1 MAEPRYRYGGD
12 SAIGAL
18 LLPERREILQ
28 EEQNQFIG
36 YDDRGQAIV
45 QTLPAQYGES
55 EVDFSYSPIVRGA
68 RATGS
73 FLNDIFFGD
82 ANEQSEAAGR
92 AVSAVRGVAGGLGD
106 YASSQYEAGMA
117 GGTTYDPETRQIT
130 EFDPTAVM
138 VSGAPAGIQAAR
150 NTPSNQ
156 VIFGTMGSKT
166 ANYTPDQRRVMDEL
180 ERQGMDTE
188 NLFLH
193 GTSDDIR
200 QPTSSRTGSRDSGF
214 IGKGFYGATPE
225 GSRISDSYANT
236 AAPRFRNEAG
246 DYSEP
251 NVFPYITR
259 RGNYRQYSLADKQ
272 ALSKQARQDEFFG
285 QDLAQKNIDE
295 GFIGA
300 EVVDADGNI
309 IERVNY
315 FPDTD
320 TRSALNYDPTD
331 LYSGGG
337 RKISNQPE
345 FIKSPET
352 NASKSRETEIVMSP
366 TEFLDLSDDLFERNV
381 SLDSERF
388 IKNQIEKGE
397 PLETPFLNFD
407 LDDKGV
413 ATVIGHEGRHRARV
427 LEEMGIDE
435 MPVRLRS
442 QGRNEIR
449 WSEQSDPNNYDRLDV
464 PWPKLLLPQN
474 KSSGS
479 MVRFPVSDP
488 LSKPSPDLE
497 YEPVMLG
504 DTLLYSGGG
513 RQGSAIAGGSALR
526 ESFRI
531 GDEGFDPRFDNRAKE
546 QQRIADTELT
556 YEGSPIV
563 RPEVSI
569 FDYEGKPFRIT
580 MADRTK
586 AGSRITG
593 VEGVDYDLPVELQGG
608 QDFMFANPAGR
619 EGQVWAQDRGAT
631 SAFLNSFM
639 GLDGKPIA
647 DEVLMLPYRMAPSGG
662 DFSTMTGEVMVTHAR
677 NAVSKRAKQQADK
690 TIKEFYPAWKG
701 IDNPESIDQ
710 IREMTG
716 DPRKSLLQVMDRDLR
731 NEGGLGIG
739 QARLAVSDRA
749 QYNAPDFNL
758 QNVGVANPYGDTRFE
773 VSGHRTYGQG
783 LAGRPEG
790 ILREQDINVFELMP
804 DLVSARGFD
813 SVDSLLR
820 ADPATLAKEQYTLRR
835 GTRGGVITEDMLRD
849 IESRRAQ

>member
-18 LLPERREILQ
+18 LLPERREILRD
-28 EEQNQFIG
+28 EQNQFIG
-36 YDDRGQAIV
+36 YDDQGNAIV
-45 QTLPAQYGES
+45 QTIPAEYGES
-55 EVDFSYSPIVRGA
+55 EVDISYSPIVRGA
-68 RATGS
+68 KAAGS

-82 ANEQSEAAGR
+82 ANEQSQAAGR
-92 AVSAVRGVAGGLGD
+92 AVSAIRGAVEGLGD
-106 YASSQYEAGMA
+106 YASGQYEAGMA
-117 GGTTYDPETRQIT
+117 GGTTYDPATNQIT

-225 GSRISDSYANT
+225 GSRIADSYAYT

-259 RGNYRQYSLADKQ
+259 RGNYKQYSLADKQ

-320 TRSALNYDPTD
+320 TRSALNYDTTD
-331 LYSGGG
+331 
-337 RKISNQPE
+337 
-345 FIKSPET
+345 
-352 NASKSRETEIVMSP
+352 
-366 TEFLDLSDDLFERNV
+366 
-381 SLDSERF
+381 
-388 IKNQIEKGE
+388 
-397 PLETPFLNFD
+397 
-407 LDDKGV
+407 
-413 ATVIGHEGRHRARV
+413 
-427 LEEMGIDE
+427 
-435 MPVRLRS
+435 
-442 QGRNEIR
+442 
-449 WSEQSDPNNYDRLDV
+449 
-464 PWPKLLLPQN
+464 
-474 KSSGS
+474 
-479 MVRFPVSDP
+479 
-488 LSKPSPDLE
+488 
-497 YEPVMLG
+497 
-504 DTLLYSGGG
+504 LYSGGG
-513 RQGSAIAGGSALR
+513 RQGSVIAGGSALR

-531 GDEGFDPRFDNRAKE
+531 GDEGFDPRFDNRSRE
-546 QQRIADTELT
+546 QQRILDTELV

-586 AGSRITG
+586 AGSRLTG

-631 SAFLNSFM
+631 SAFLNSFL

-647 DEVLMLPYRMAPSGG
+647 DEILMLPYRMAPSGG

-677 NAVSKRAKQQADK
+677 NAVSKKAKRKADK

-731 NEGGLGIG
+731 DEGGLGIG
-739 QARLAVSDRA
+739 QARLAVTDRA

-758 QNVGVANPYGDTRFE
+758 QNVGIANPYGNSRFE

-835 GTRGGVITEDMLRD
+835 GTRGGVITEEMLRD
-849 IESRRAQ
+849 IEARRAN

>member
-18 LLPERREILQ
+18 LLPERREILRD
-28 EEQNQFIG
+28 EQNQFIG
-36 YDDRGQAIV
+36 YDDQGNAIV
-45 QTLPAQYGES
+45 QTIPAEYGES
-55 EVDFSYSPIVRGA
+55 EVDLSYSPIARGA
-68 RATGS
+68 DKTLS
-73 FLNDIFFGD
+73 FLRDVFSGD
-82 ANEQSEAAGR
+82 PERVGSAADR
-92 AVSAVRGVAGGLGD
+92 AETAIRGVMGGLKD

-117 GGTTYDPETRQIT
+117 GGTIYDPETRQIT

-225 GSRISDSYANT
+225 GSRISDFYANT

-259 RGNYRQYSLADKQ
+259 RGNYKQYSLADKQ

-285 QDLAQKNIDE
+285 QDLAKKNIDE

-320 TRSALNYDPTD
+320 TRSALNYDT
-331 LYSGGG
+331 
-337 RKISNQPE
+337 
-345 FIKSPET
+345 T
-352 NASKSRETEIVMSP
+352 T
-366 TEFLDLSDDLFERNV
+366 
-381 SLDSERF
+381 
-388 IKNQIEKGE
+388 
-397 PLETPFLNFD
+397 
-407 LDDKGV
+407 
-413 ATVIGHEGRHRARV
+413 
-427 LEEMGIDE
+427 
-435 MPVRLRS
+435 
-442 QGRNEIR
+442 
-449 WSEQSDPNNYDRLDV
+449 
-464 PWPKLLLPQN
+464 
-474 KSSGS
+474 
-479 MVRFPVSDP
+479 
-488 LSKPSPDLE
+488 
-497 YEPVMLG
+497 
-504 DTLLYSGGG
+504 LYSGGG
-513 RQGSAIAGGSALR
+513 RQGTAIAGGSALR

-531 GDEGFDPRFDNRAKE
+531 GDEGFDSRFDSRAKE
-546 QQRIADTELT
+546 QQRILDTELT

-586 AGSRITG
+586 AGSRLTG

-677 NAVSKRAKQQADK
+677 NAVSKKAKRQADK
-690 TIKEFYPAWKG
+690 TIREFYPAWKG

-731 NEGGLGIG
+731 DEGGLGIG
-739 QARLAVSDRA
+739 QARLAVTDRA

-758 QNVGVANPYGDTRFE
+758 QNVGVANPYGDSRFE

-835 GTRGGVITEDMLRD
+835 GTRGGVITEEMLRD
-849 IESRRAQ
+849 IEARRAN

>member
-18 LLPERREILQ
+18 LLPERREILRD
-28 EEQNQFIG
+28 EQNQFIG
-36 YDDRGQAIV
+36 YDDQGNAIV
-45 QTLPAQYGES
+45 QTIPAEYGES
-55 EVDFSYSPIVRGA
+55 EVDISYSPIVRGA
-68 RATGS
+68 KAAGL

-82 ANEQSEAAGR
+82 ANEQSQAAGR
-92 AVSAVRGVAGGLGD
+92 AVSAIRGAVEGLGD
-106 YASSQYEAGMA
+106 YASGQYEAGMA
-117 GGTTYDPETRQIT
+117 GGTTYDPATNQIT

-225 GSRISDSYANT
+225 GSRISDSYAYT

-259 RGNYRQYSLADKQ
+259 RGNYKQYSLADKQ

-320 TRSALNYDPTD
+320 TRSALNYDTTD
-331 LYSGGG
+331 
-337 RKISNQPE
+337 
-345 FIKSPET
+345 
-352 NASKSRETEIVMSP
+352 
-366 TEFLDLSDDLFERNV
+366 
-381 SLDSERF
+381 
-388 IKNQIEKGE
+388 
-397 PLETPFLNFD
+397 
-407 LDDKGV
+407 
-413 ATVIGHEGRHRARV
+413 
-427 LEEMGIDE
+427 
-435 MPVRLRS
+435 
-442 QGRNEIR
+442 
-449 WSEQSDPNNYDRLDV
+449 
-464 PWPKLLLPQN
+464 
-474 KSSGS
+474 
-479 MVRFPVSDP
+479 
-488 LSKPSPDLE
+488 
-497 YEPVMLG
+497 
-504 DTLLYSGGG
+504 LYSGGG
-513 RQGSAIAGGSALR
+513 RQGSVIAGGSALR

-531 GDEGFDPRFDNRAKE
+531 GDEGFDPRFDNRSRE
-546 QQRIADTELT
+546 QQRILDTELV

-586 AGSRITG
+586 AGSRLTG

-631 SAFLNSFM
+631 SAFLNSFL

-647 DEVLMLPYRMAPSGG
+647 DEILMLPYRMAPSGG

-677 NAVSKRAKQQADK
+677 NAVSKKAKRKADK

-731 NEGGLGIG
+731 DEGGLGIG
-739 QARLAVSDRA
+739 QARLAVTDRA

-758 QNVGVANPYGDTRFE
+758 QNVGIANPYGNSRFE

-835 GTRGGVITEDMLRD
+835 GTRGGVITEEMLRD
-849 IESRRAQ
+849 IEARRAN

>member
-1 MAEPRYRYGGD
+1 MAERRPSAGSSALNQVDKNYKYGGD
-12 SAIGAL
+12 TAL
-18 LLPERREILQ
+18 GVLIPERREILR
-28 EEQNQFIG
+28 EEIQNQLIG
-36 YDDRGQAIV
+36 YDDRGREIR
-45 QTLPAQYGES
+45 QTIPAQYGES

-68 RATGS
+68 KATGS

-82 ANEQSEAAGR
+82 ANEQSEAAGK
-92 AVSAVRGVAGGLGD
+92 AVSAIRGVVKAVPQMIDEQMRAAG
-106 YASSQYEAGMA
+106 S
-117 GGTTYDPETRQIT
+117 GGRYYDPETRRIV
-130 EFDPTAVM
+130 EFDPTIVM
-138 VSGAPAGIQAAR
+138 GG
-150 NTPSNQ
+150 
-156 VIFGTMGSKT
+156 GS
-166 ANYTPDQRRVMDEL
+166 
-180 ERQGMDTE
+180 
-188 NLFLH
+188 
-193 GTSDDIR
+193 
-200 QPTSSRTGSRDSGF
+200 
-214 IGKGFYGATPE
+214 
-225 GSRISDSYANT
+225 
-236 AAPRFRNEAG
+236 
-246 DYSEP
+246 
-251 NVFPYITR
+251 
-259 RGNYRQYSLADKQ
+259 
-272 ALSKQARQDEFFG
+272 
-285 QDLAQKNIDE
+285 
-295 GFIGA
+295 
-300 EVVDADGNI
+300 
-309 IERVNY
+309 
-315 FPDTD
+315 
-320 TRSALNYDPTD
+320 
-331 LYSGGG
+331 SGGG
-337 RKISNQPE
+337 PAL
-345 FIKSPET
+345 
-352 NASKSRETEIVMSP
+352 ASGFR
-366 TEFLDLSDDLFERNV
+366 
-381 SLDSERF
+381 
-388 IKNQIEKGE
+388 
-397 PLETPFLNFD
+397 
-407 LDDKGV
+407 
-413 ATVIGHEGRHRARV
+413 
-427 LEEMGIDE
+427 
-435 MPVRLRS
+435 RS
-442 QGRNEIR
+442 GNEI
-449 WSEQSDPNNYDRLDV
+449 
-464 PWPKLLLPQN
+464 
-474 KSSGS
+474 
-479 MVRFPVSDP
+479 
-488 LSKPSPDLE
+488 
-497 YEPVMLG
+497 G

-526 ESFRI
+526 ETFRI
-531 GDEGFDPRFDNRAKE
+531 GDEGFDPRFDSRAKE
-546 QQRIADTELT
+546 QQRILDTELT

-608 QDFMFANPAGR
+608 QDFMFANPVGR

-677 NAVSKRAKQQADK
+677 NAVSKKAKQQADK

-758 QNVGVANPYGDTRFE
+758 QNVGVANPYGDSRFE

-835 GTRGGVITEDMLRD
+835 GTRGGVITEEMLRD
-849 IESRRAQ
+849 IEARRAN

>member
-68 RATGS
+68 KATGS

-82 ANEQSEAAGR
+82 ANEQAEAAGR
-92 AVSAVRGVAGGLGD
+92 AVSAVRGVVGGLGD
-106 YASSQYEAGMA
+106 YASDQYQAGMA
-117 GGTTYDPETRQIT
+117 GGTTYDPETGQIT
-130 EFDPTAVM
+130 EFDPALVM
-138 VSGAPAGIQAAR
+138 GGGSSGGGSALASGFRRSGAA
-150 NTPSNQ
+150 
-156 VIFGTMGSKT
+156 
-166 ANYTPDQRRVMDEL
+166 
-180 ERQGMDTE
+180 QG
-188 NLFLH
+188 
-193 GTSDDIR
+193 
-200 QPTSSRTGSRDSGF
+200 Q
-214 IGKGFYGATPE
+214 IGK
-225 GSRISDSYANT
+225 RIESVQ
-236 AAPRFRNEAG
+236 NERARL
-246 DYSEP
+246 
-251 NVFPYITR
+251 R
-259 RGNYRQYSLADKQ
+259 R
-272 ALSKQARQDEFFG
+272 G
-285 QDLAQKNIDE
+285 QDL
-295 GFIGA
+295 GFDTSRPLYHATNSSFDSFEAPEDNFLKYGQG
-300 EVVDADGNI
+300 VYTTPDPQYADRYI
-309 IERVNY
+309 
-315 FPDTD
+315 
-320 TRSALNYDPTD
+320 
-331 LYSGGG
+331 
-337 RKISNQPE
+337 
-345 FIKSPET
+345 
-352 NASKSRETEIVMSP
+352 REN
-366 TEFLDLSDDLFERNV
+366 R
-381 SLDSERF
+381 SLDSAYKEGANVMPLYARGNIGTERDWEAARQEMMSEGVSPSGYNAQQAE
-388 IKNQIEKGE
+388 IQRRLK
-397 PLETPFLNFD
+397 
-407 LDDKGV
+407 DKGFDGLNMFGREI
-413 ATVIGHEGRHRARV
+413 VIF
-427 LEEMGIDE
+427 D
-435 MPVRLRS
+435 PKNLRS
-442 QGRNEIR
+442 INAEFDPAM
-449 WSEQSDPNNYDRLDV
+449 SNSD
-464 PWPKLLLPQN
+464 
-474 KSSGS
+474 
-479 MVRFPVSDP
+479 MI
-488 LSKPSPDLE
+488 
-497 YEPVMLG
+497 M
-504 DTLLYSGGG
+504 YSGGG
-513 RQGSAIAGGSALR
+513 RQGAAVAGGSALR

-531 GDEGFDPRFDNRAKE
+531 GDEGFDPRFDNRSRE
-546 QQRIADTELT
+546 QQRISDTELV
-556 YEGSPIV
+556 YEGSPIL

-586 AGSRITG
+586 AGSRLTG

-677 NAVSKRAKQQADK
+677 NAVSKKAKQKADK

-731 NEGGLGIG
+731 DEGGLGIG
-739 QARLAVSDRA
+739 QARLAVTDRA

-758 QNVGVANPYGDTRFE
+758 QNVGVANPYGDSRFE

-835 GTRGGVITEDMLRD
+835 GTRGGVITEEMLRD
-849 IESRRAQ
+849 IEARRAN

>member
-18 LLPERREILQ
+18 LLPARREILRD
-28 EEQNQFIG
+28 EQNQFIG
-36 YDDRGQAIV
+36 YDDQGNAIV
-45 QTLPAQYGES
+45 QTIPAEYGES
-55 EVDFSYSPIVRGA
+55 EVDISYSPIVRGA
-68 RATGS
+68 KATGS

-82 ANEQSEAAGR
+82 ANEQSQAAGR
-92 AVSAVRGVAGGLGD
+92 AVSAIRGAVEGLGD
-106 YASSQYEAGMA
+106 YASGQYEAGMA
-117 GGTTYDPETRQIT
+117 GGTTYDPATNQIT

-225 GSRISDSYANT
+225 GSRIADSYAYT

-259 RGNYRQYSLADKQ
+259 RGNYKQYSLADKQ

-320 TRSALNYDPTD
+320 TRSALNYDTTD
-331 LYSGGG
+331 
-337 RKISNQPE
+337 
-345 FIKSPET
+345 
-352 NASKSRETEIVMSP
+352 
-366 TEFLDLSDDLFERNV
+366 
-381 SLDSERF
+381 
-388 IKNQIEKGE
+388 
-397 PLETPFLNFD
+397 
-407 LDDKGV
+407 
-413 ATVIGHEGRHRARV
+413 
-427 LEEMGIDE
+427 
-435 MPVRLRS
+435 
-442 QGRNEIR
+442 
-449 WSEQSDPNNYDRLDV
+449 
-464 PWPKLLLPQN
+464 
-474 KSSGS
+474 
-479 MVRFPVSDP
+479 
-488 LSKPSPDLE
+488 
-497 YEPVMLG
+497 
-504 DTLLYSGGG
+504 LYSGGG
-513 RQGSAIAGGSALR
+513 RQGSVIAGGSALR

-531 GDEGFDPRFDNRAKE
+531 GDEGFDPRFDNRSRE
-546 QQRIADTELT
+546 QQRILDTELV

-586 AGSRITG
+586 AGSRLTG

-631 SAFLNSFM
+631 SAFLNSFL

-647 DEVLMLPYRMAPSGG
+647 DEILMLPYRMAPSGG

-677 NAVSKRAKQQADK
+677 NAVSKKAKRKADK

-716 DPRKSLLQVMDRDLR
+716 DSRKSLLQVMDRDLR
-731 NEGGLGIG
+731 DEGGLGIG
-739 QARLAVSDRA
+739 QARLAVTDRA

-758 QNVGVANPYGDTRFE
+758 QNVGIANPYGNSRFE

-849 IESRRAQ
+849 IEARRAQ

>member
-18 LLPERREILQ
+18 LLPERREILRD
-28 EEQNQFIG
+28 EQNQFIG
-36 YDDRGQAIV
+36 YDDQGNAIV
-45 QTLPAQYGES
+45 QTIPAEYGES
-55 EVDFSYSPIVRGA
+55 EVDLSYSPIARGA
-68 RATGS
+68 DKTLS
-73 FLNDIFFGD
+73 FLRDVFSGD
-82 ANEQSEAAGR
+82 PERVGSAADR
-92 AVSAVRGVAGGLGD
+92 AETAIRGVMGGLKD

-117 GGTTYDPETRQIT
+117 GGTIYDPETRQIT

-225 GSRISDSYANT
+225 GSRISDFYANT

-259 RGNYRQYSLADKQ
+259 RGNYKQYSLADKQ

-285 QDLAQKNIDE
+285 QDLAKKNIDE

-320 TRSALNYDPTD
+320 TRSALNYDT
-331 LYSGGG
+331 
-337 RKISNQPE
+337 
-345 FIKSPET
+345 T
-352 NASKSRETEIVMSP
+352 T
-366 TEFLDLSDDLFERNV
+366 
-381 SLDSERF
+381 
-388 IKNQIEKGE
+388 
-397 PLETPFLNFD
+397 
-407 LDDKGV
+407 
-413 ATVIGHEGRHRARV
+413 
-427 LEEMGIDE
+427 
-435 MPVRLRS
+435 
-442 QGRNEIR
+442 
-449 WSEQSDPNNYDRLDV
+449 
-464 PWPKLLLPQN
+464 
-474 KSSGS
+474 
-479 MVRFPVSDP
+479 
-488 LSKPSPDLE
+488 
-497 YEPVMLG
+497 
-504 DTLLYSGGG
+504 LYSGGG
-513 RQGSAIAGGSALR
+513 RQGTAIAGGSALR

-531 GDEGFDPRFDNRAKE
+531 GDEGFDSRFDSRAKE
-546 QQRIADTELT
+546 QQRILDTELT

-586 AGSRITG
+586 AGSRLTG

-677 NAVSKRAKQQADK
+677 NAVSKKAKRQADK

-731 NEGGLGIG
+731 DEGGLGIG
-739 QARLAVSDRA
+739 QARLAVTDRA

-758 QNVGVANPYGDTRFE
+758 QNVGVANPYGDSRFE

-835 GTRGGVITEDMLRD
+835 GTRGGVITEEMLRD
-849 IESRRAQ
+849 IEARRAN

>member
-68 RATGS
+68 KATGS

-92 AVSAVRGVAGGLGD
+92 AVSAVRGVVGGLVD
-106 YASSQYEAGMA
+106 YASDQYQAGMA

-130 EFDPTAVM
+130 EFDPALVM
-138 VSGAPAGIQAAR
+138 GG
-150 NTPSNQ
+150 
-156 VIFGTMGSKT
+156 GS
-166 ANYTPDQRRVMDEL
+166 
-180 ERQGMDTE
+180 
-188 NLFLH
+188 
-193 GTSDDIR
+193 
-200 QPTSSRTGSRDSGF
+200 
-214 IGKGFYGATPE
+214 
-225 GSRISDSYANT
+225 
-236 AAPRFRNEAG
+236 
-246 DYSEP
+246 
-251 NVFPYITR
+251 
-259 RGNYRQYSLADKQ
+259 
-272 ALSKQARQDEFFG
+272 
-285 QDLAQKNIDE
+285 
-295 GFIGA
+295 
-300 EVVDADGNI
+300 
-309 IERVNY
+309 
-315 FPDTD
+315 
-320 TRSALNYDPTD
+320 
-331 LYSGGG
+331 SGGG
-337 RKISNQPE
+337 SALASGFRRSGGNRIEQSARMQRAQDLGFDTSRPLYHSTNSSFDSFEVPE
-345 FIKSPET
+345 DGFLKYGKGVYTTPNAQYSDRYIRQNRDLESAYKEGANVMPLYARGRIGTEEDWEAARQEMLAEGVNPSGYNPMQEEIK
-352 NASKSRETEIVMSP
+352 RR
-366 TEFLDLSDDLFERNV
+366 L
-381 SLDSERF
+381 
-388 IKNQIEKGE
+388 QEKG
-397 PLETPFLNFD
+397 FDGLNMF
-407 LDDKGV
+407 GNE
-413 ATVIGHEGRHRARV
+413 VI
-427 LEEMGIDE
+427 IYD
-435 MPVRLRS
+435 PKNLRS
-442 QGRNEIR
+442 INAEFDPAM
-449 WSEQSDPNNYDRLDV
+449 SD
-464 PWPKLLLPQN
+464 
-474 KSSGS
+474 
-479 MVRFPVSDP
+479 SD
-488 LSKPSPDLE
+488 
-497 YEPVMLG
+497 M
-504 DTLLYSGGG
+504 LLYSGGG
-513 RQGSAIAGGSALR
+513 RQGTAIAGGSALR
-526 ESFRI
+526 ETFRI
-531 GDEGFDPRFDNRAKE
+531 GDEGFDPRFDSRAKE
-546 QQRIADTELT
+546 QQRILDTELT
-556 YEGSPIV
+556 YEGSPIL

-758 QNVGVANPYGDTRFE
+758 QNVGIANPYGDSRFE

-835 GTRGGVITEDMLRD
+835 GTRGGVITEEMLRD
-849 IESRRAQ
+849 IEARRAN

>member
-45 QTLPAQYGES
+45 QTLPAQYGKS
-55 EVDFSYSPIVRGA
+55 EVDLSYSPIARGA
-68 RATGS
+68 DKTLS
-73 FLNDIFFGD
+73 FLRDVFSGD
-82 ANEQSEAAGR
+82 PERVGSAADR
-92 AVSAVRGVAGGLGD
+92 AETAIRGIMGGLTD

-117 GGTTYDPETRQIT
+117 GGTIYDPETRQIT

-166 ANYTPDQRRVMDEL
+166 ANYTPDQRRAMDEL

-193 GTSDDIR
+193 GTSDDVR

-214 IGKGFYGATPE
+214 IGRGFYGATPE
-225 GSRISDSYANT
+225 GSRISDSYAYT

-259 RGNYRQYSLADKQ
+259 RGNYKQYSLADKQ

-320 TRSALNYDPTD
+320 TRSALNYDT
-331 LYSGGG
+331 
-337 RKISNQPE
+337 
-345 FIKSPET
+345 T
-352 NASKSRETEIVMSP
+352 T
-366 TEFLDLSDDLFERNV
+366 
-381 SLDSERF
+381 
-388 IKNQIEKGE
+388 
-397 PLETPFLNFD
+397 
-407 LDDKGV
+407 
-413 ATVIGHEGRHRARV
+413 
-427 LEEMGIDE
+427 
-435 MPVRLRS
+435 
-442 QGRNEIR
+442 
-449 WSEQSDPNNYDRLDV
+449 
-464 PWPKLLLPQN
+464 
-474 KSSGS
+474 
-479 MVRFPVSDP
+479 
-488 LSKPSPDLE
+488 
-497 YEPVMLG
+497 
-504 DTLLYSGGG
+504 LYSGGG
-513 RQGSAIAGGSALR
+513 RQGTAIAGGSALR

-531 GDEGFDPRFDNRAKE
+531 GDEGFDPRFDSRAKE
-546 QQRIADTELT
+546 QQRILDTELT

-608 QDFMFANPAGR
+608 QDFMFANPTGR

-758 QNVGVANPYGDTRFE
+758 QNVGVANPYGDSRFE

-835 GTRGGVITEDMLRD
+835 GTRGGVITEDILRD
-849 IESRRAQ
+849 IEARRAN

>member
-18 LLPERREILQ
+18 LLPERREILRD
-28 EEQNQFIG
+28 EQNQFIG
-36 YDDRGQAIV
+36 YDDQGNAIV
-45 QTLPAQYGES
+45 ETIPAQYGES
-55 EVDFSYSPIVRGA
+55 EVDLSYSPIARGA
-68 RATGS
+68 DKTLS
-73 FLNDIFFGD
+73 FLRDVFSGD
-82 ANEQSEAAGR
+82 PERVGSAADR
-92 AVSAVRGVAGGLGD
+92 AETAIRGVMGGLKD

-117 GGTTYDPETRQIT
+117 GGTIYDPETRQIT

-225 GSRISDSYANT
+225 GSRISDFYANT

-259 RGNYRQYSLADKQ
+259 RGNYKQYSLADKQ

-285 QDLAQKNIDE
+285 QDLAKKNIDE

-309 IERVNY
+309 VERVNY

-320 TRSALNYDPTD
+320 TRSALNYDT
-331 LYSGGG
+331 
-337 RKISNQPE
+337 
-345 FIKSPET
+345 T
-352 NASKSRETEIVMSP
+352 T
-366 TEFLDLSDDLFERNV
+366 
-381 SLDSERF
+381 
-388 IKNQIEKGE
+388 
-397 PLETPFLNFD
+397 
-407 LDDKGV
+407 
-413 ATVIGHEGRHRARV
+413 
-427 LEEMGIDE
+427 
-435 MPVRLRS
+435 
-442 QGRNEIR
+442 
-449 WSEQSDPNNYDRLDV
+449 
-464 PWPKLLLPQN
+464 
-474 KSSGS
+474 
-479 MVRFPVSDP
+479 
-488 LSKPSPDLE
+488 
-497 YEPVMLG
+497 
-504 DTLLYSGGG
+504 LYSGGG
-513 RQGSAIAGGSALR
+513 RQGTAIAGGSALR

-531 GDEGFDPRFDNRAKE
+531 GDEGFDSRFDSRAKE
-546 QQRIADTELT
+546 QQRILDTELT

-586 AGSRITG
+586 AGSRLTG

-677 NAVSKRAKQQADK
+677 NAVSKKAKRQADK
-690 TIKEFYPAWKG
+690 TIREFYPAWKG

-731 NEGGLGIG
+731 DEGGLGIG
-739 QARLAVSDRA
+739 QARLAVTDRA

-758 QNVGVANPYGDTRFE
+758 QNVGVANPYGDSRFE

-835 GTRGGVITEDMLRD
+835 GTRGGVITEEMLRD
-849 IESRRAQ
+849 IEARRAN

>member
-18 LLPERREILQ
+18 LLPERREILRD
-28 EEQNQFIG
+28 EQNQFIG
-36 YDDRGQAIV
+36 YDDQGNAIV
-45 QTLPAQYGES
+45 ETIPAQYGES
-55 EVDFSYSPIVRGA
+55 EVDLSYSPIARGA
-68 RATGS
+68 DKTLS
-73 FLNDIFFGD
+73 FLRDVFSGD
-82 ANEQSEAAGR
+82 PERVGSAADK
-92 AVSAVRGVAGGLGD
+92 AETAIRGVMGGLKD

-117 GGTTYDPETRQIT
+117 GGTIYDPETRQIT

-225 GSRISDSYANT
+225 GSRISDFYANT

-259 RGNYRQYSLADKQ
+259 RGNYKQYSLADKQ

-285 QDLAQKNIDE
+285 QDLAKKNIDE

-320 TRSALNYDPTD
+320 TRSALNYDT
-331 LYSGGG
+331 
-337 RKISNQPE
+337 
-345 FIKSPET
+345 T
-352 NASKSRETEIVMSP
+352 T
-366 TEFLDLSDDLFERNV
+366 
-381 SLDSERF
+381 
-388 IKNQIEKGE
+388 
-397 PLETPFLNFD
+397 
-407 LDDKGV
+407 
-413 ATVIGHEGRHRARV
+413 
-427 LEEMGIDE
+427 
-435 MPVRLRS
+435 
-442 QGRNEIR
+442 
-449 WSEQSDPNNYDRLDV
+449 
-464 PWPKLLLPQN
+464 
-474 KSSGS
+474 
-479 MVRFPVSDP
+479 
-488 LSKPSPDLE
+488 
-497 YEPVMLG
+497 
-504 DTLLYSGGG
+504 LYSGGG
-513 RQGSAIAGGSALR
+513 RQGTAIAGGSALR

-531 GDEGFDPRFDNRAKE
+531 GDEGFDSRFDSRAKE
-546 QQRIADTELT
+546 QQRILDTELT

-586 AGSRITG
+586 AGSRLTG

-677 NAVSKRAKQQADK
+677 NAVSKKAKRQADK
-690 TIKEFYPAWKG
+690 TIREFYPAWKG

-731 NEGGLGIG
+731 DEGGLGIG
-739 QARLAVSDRA
+739 QARLAVTDRA

-758 QNVGVANPYGDTRFE
+758 QNVGVANPYGDSRFE

-835 GTRGGVITEDMLRD
+835 GTRGGVITEEMLRD
-849 IESRRAQ
+849 IEARRAN

>member
-18 LLPERREILQ
+18 LLPERREILRD
-28 EEQNQFIG
+28 EQNQFIG
-36 YDDRGQAIV
+36 YDDQGNAIV
-45 QTLPAQYGES
+45 ETIPAQYGES
-55 EVDFSYSPIVRGA
+55 EVDLSYSPIARGA
-68 RATGS
+68 DKTLS
-73 FLNDIFFGD
+73 FLRDVFSGD
-82 ANEQSEAAGR
+82 PERVGSAADR
-92 AVSAVRGVAGGLGD
+92 AETAIRGVMGGLTD

-117 GGTTYDPETRQIT
+117 GGTIYDPETRQIT

-225 GSRISDSYANT
+225 GSRISDSYAYT

-259 RGNYRQYSLADKQ
+259 RGNYKQYSLADKQ

-320 TRSALNYDPTD
+320 TRSALNYDT
-331 LYSGGG
+331 
-337 RKISNQPE
+337 
-345 FIKSPET
+345 T
-352 NASKSRETEIVMSP
+352 T
-366 TEFLDLSDDLFERNV
+366 
-381 SLDSERF
+381 
-388 IKNQIEKGE
+388 
-397 PLETPFLNFD
+397 
-407 LDDKGV
+407 
-413 ATVIGHEGRHRARV
+413 
-427 LEEMGIDE
+427 
-435 MPVRLRS
+435 
-442 QGRNEIR
+442 
-449 WSEQSDPNNYDRLDV
+449 
-464 PWPKLLLPQN
+464 
-474 KSSGS
+474 
-479 MVRFPVSDP
+479 
-488 LSKPSPDLE
+488 
-497 YEPVMLG
+497 
-504 DTLLYSGGG
+504 LYSGGG
-513 RQGSAIAGGSALR
+513 RQGTAIAGGSALR

-531 GDEGFDPRFDNRAKE
+531 GDEGFDPRFDSRSRE
-546 QQRIADTELT
+546 QQRISDTELV

-586 AGSRITG
+586 AGSRLTG

-677 NAVSKRAKQQADK
+677 NAVSKKAKRQADK

-731 NEGGLGIG
+731 DEGGLGIG
-739 QARLAVSDRA
+739 QARLAVTDRA

-758 QNVGVANPYGDTRFE
+758 QNVGVANPYGDSRFE

-835 GTRGGVITEDMLRD
+835 GTRGGVITEEMLRD
-849 IESRRAQ
+849 IEARRAN

>member
-68 RATGS
+68 KATGS
-73 FLNDIFFGD
+73 FLSDIFFGD

-92 AVSAVRGVAGGLGD
+92 AVSAVRGVVGGLGD
-106 YASSQYEAGMA
+106 YASDQYQAGMA

-130 EFDPTAVM
+130 EFDPALVM
-138 VSGAPAGIQAAR
+138 GGSGA
-150 NTPSNQ
+150 
-156 VIFGTMGSKT
+156 
-166 ANYTPDQRRVMDEL
+166 
-180 ERQGMDTE
+180 
-188 NLFLH
+188 
-193 GTSDDIR
+193 
-200 QPTSSRTGSRDSGF
+200 
-214 IGKGFYGATPE
+214 GK
-225 GSRISDSYANT
+225 
-236 AAPRFRNEAG
+236 
-246 DYSEP
+246 
-251 NVFPYITR
+251 
-259 RGNYRQYSLADKQ
+259 SL
-272 ALSKQARQDEFFG
+272 
-285 QDLAQKNIDE
+285 
-295 GFIGA
+295 
-300 EVVDADGNI
+300 
-309 IERVNY
+309 
-315 FPDTD
+315 P
-320 TRSALNYDPTD
+320 RSALNMSDAARMQRAQELGFDTERPLYHYTD
-331 LYSGGG
+331 KLENGGEFSRLAVSPDNVQTKLGRGIYTSPNNQYGDRYVRQQRELSGAYGENARAIPLYARGNLATDVDFDAAVRAARESLGIQG
-337 RKISNQPE
+337 RRAPD
-345 FIKSPET
+345 
-352 NASKSRETEIVMSP
+352 RETK
-366 TEFLDLSDDLFERNV
+366 LRLSNEV
-381 SLDSERF
+381 
-388 IKNQIEKGE
+388 
-397 PLETPFLNFD
+397 
-407 LDDKGV
+407 
-413 ATVIGHEGRHRARV
+413 
-427 LEEMGIDE
+427 
-435 MPVRLRS
+435 
-442 QGRNEIR
+442 RNEAQRLLKDQGFSGIQFMDEVMIFDPKDVR
-449 WSEQSDPNNYDRLDV
+449 SVNARFDPQMSD
-464 PWPKLLLPQN
+464 
-474 KSSGS
+474 
-479 MVRFPVSDP
+479 SD
-488 LSKPSPDLE
+488 
-497 YEPVMLG
+497 M
-504 DTLLYSGGG
+504 LLYSGGG
-513 RQGSAIAGGSALR
+513 RQGAAIAGGSALR

-531 GDEGFDPRFDNRAKE
+531 GDEGFDPRFDNRARE
-546 QQRIADTELT
+546 QQRISDTELT

-586 AGSRITG
+586 AGSRLTG

-677 NAVSKRAKQQADK
+677 NAVSKKAKRQADK

-731 NEGGLGIG
+731 DEGGLGIG

-758 QNVGVANPYGDTRFE
+758 QNVGVANPYGDSRFE

-835 GTRGGVITEDMLRD
+835 GTRGGVITEEMLRD
-849 IESRRAQ
+849 IEARRAN

>member
-18 LLPERREILQ
+18 LLPERREILRD
-28 EEQNQFIG
+28 EQNQFIG
-36 YDDRGQAIV
+36 YDDQGNAIV
-45 QTLPAQYGES
+45 QTIPAEYGES
-55 EVDFSYSPIVRGA
+55 EVDISYSPIVRGA
-68 RATGS
+68 KAAGL

-82 ANEQSEAAGR
+82 ANEQSQAAGR
-92 AVSAVRGVAGGLGD
+92 AVSAIRGAVEGLGD
-106 YASSQYEAGMA
+106 YASGQYEAGMA
-117 GGTTYDPETRQIT
+117 GGTTYDPATNQIT

-225 GSRISDSYANT
+225 GSRIADSYAYT

-259 RGNYRQYSLADKQ
+259 RGNYKQYSLADKQ

-320 TRSALNYDPTD
+320 TRSALNYDTTD
-331 LYSGGG
+331 
-337 RKISNQPE
+337 
-345 FIKSPET
+345 
-352 NASKSRETEIVMSP
+352 
-366 TEFLDLSDDLFERNV
+366 
-381 SLDSERF
+381 
-388 IKNQIEKGE
+388 
-397 PLETPFLNFD
+397 
-407 LDDKGV
+407 
-413 ATVIGHEGRHRARV
+413 
-427 LEEMGIDE
+427 
-435 MPVRLRS
+435 
-442 QGRNEIR
+442 
-449 WSEQSDPNNYDRLDV
+449 
-464 PWPKLLLPQN
+464 
-474 KSSGS
+474 
-479 MVRFPVSDP
+479 
-488 LSKPSPDLE
+488 
-497 YEPVMLG
+497 
-504 DTLLYSGGG
+504 LYSGGG
-513 RQGSAIAGGSALR
+513 RQGSVIAGGSALR

-531 GDEGFDPRFDNRAKE
+531 GDEGFDPRFDNRSRE
-546 QQRIADTELT
+546 QQRILDTELV

-586 AGSRITG
+586 AGSRLTG

-631 SAFLNSFM
+631 SAFLNSFL

-647 DEVLMLPYRMAPSGG
+647 DEILMLPYRMAPSGG

-677 NAVSKRAKQQADK
+677 NAVSKKAKRKADK

-731 NEGGLGIG
+731 DEGGLGIG
-739 QARLAVSDRA
+739 QARLAVTDRA

-758 QNVGVANPYGDTRFE
+758 QNVGIANPYGNSRFE

-835 GTRGGVITEDMLRD
+835 GTRGGVITEEMLRD
-849 IESRRAQ
+849 IEARRAN

>member
-18 LLPERREILQ
+18 LLPERREILRD
-28 EEQNQFIG
+28 EQNQFIG
-36 YDDRGQAIV
+36 YDDQGNAIV
-45 QTLPAQYGES
+45 QTIPAEYGES
-55 EVDFSYSPIVRGA
+55 EVDISYSPIVRGA
-68 RATGS
+68 KAAGS

-82 ANEQSEAAGR
+82 ANEQSQAAGR
-92 AVSAVRGVAGGLGD
+92 AVSAIRGAVEGLGD
-106 YASSQYEAGMA
+106 YASGQYEAGMA
-117 GGTTYDPETRQIT
+117 GGTTYDPATNQIT

-166 ANYTPDQRRVMDEL
+166 ANYTPDQRRAMDEL

-225 GSRISDSYANT
+225 GSRISDSYAYT

-259 RGNYRQYSLADKQ
+259 RGNYKQYSLADKQ

-320 TRSALNYDPTD
+320 TRSALNYDTTD
-331 LYSGGG
+331 
-337 RKISNQPE
+337 
-345 FIKSPET
+345 
-352 NASKSRETEIVMSP
+352 
-366 TEFLDLSDDLFERNV
+366 
-381 SLDSERF
+381 
-388 IKNQIEKGE
+388 
-397 PLETPFLNFD
+397 
-407 LDDKGV
+407 
-413 ATVIGHEGRHRARV
+413 
-427 LEEMGIDE
+427 
-435 MPVRLRS
+435 
-442 QGRNEIR
+442 
-449 WSEQSDPNNYDRLDV
+449 
-464 PWPKLLLPQN
+464 
-474 KSSGS
+474 
-479 MVRFPVSDP
+479 
-488 LSKPSPDLE
+488 
-497 YEPVMLG
+497 
-504 DTLLYSGGG
+504 LYSGGG
-513 RQGSAIAGGSALR
+513 RQGSVIAGGSALR

-531 GDEGFDPRFDNRAKE
+531 GDEGFDPRFDNRSRE
-546 QQRIADTELT
+546 QQRILDTELV

-586 AGSRITG
+586 AGSRLTG

-631 SAFLNSFM
+631 SAFLNSFL

-647 DEVLMLPYRMAPSGG
+647 DEILMLPYRMAPSGG

-677 NAVSKRAKQQADK
+677 NAVSKKAKRKADK

-716 DPRKSLLQVMDRDLR
+716 DSRKSLLQVMDRDLR
-731 NEGGLGIG
+731 DEGGLGIG
-739 QARLAVSDRA
+739 QARLAVTDRA

-758 QNVGVANPYGDTRFE
+758 QNVGIANPYGNSRFE

-849 IESRRAQ
+849 IEARRAQ

>member
-1 MAEPRYRYGGD
+1 MAERRPSAGSSALNQVDKNYKYGGD

-92 AVSAVRGVAGGLGD
+92 AVSAVRGVVGGLGD

-117 GGTTYDPETRQIT
+117 GGAIYDPETRQIT
-130 EFDPTAVM
+130 EFDPALVM
-138 VSGAPAGIQAAR
+138 GG
-150 NTPSNQ
+150 
-156 VIFGTMGSKT
+156 GS
-166 ANYTPDQRRVMDEL
+166 
-180 ERQGMDTE
+180 
-188 NLFLH
+188 
-193 GTSDDIR
+193 
-200 QPTSSRTGSRDSGF
+200 
-214 IGKGFYGATPE
+214 
-225 GSRISDSYANT
+225 
-236 AAPRFRNEAG
+236 
-246 DYSEP
+246 
-251 NVFPYITR
+251 
-259 RGNYRQYSLADKQ
+259 
-272 ALSKQARQDEFFG
+272 
-285 QDLAQKNIDE
+285 
-295 GFIGA
+295 
-300 EVVDADGNI
+300 
-309 IERVNY
+309 
-315 FPDTD
+315 
-320 TRSALNYDPTD
+320 
-331 LYSGGG
+331 SGGG
-337 RKISNQPE
+337 PALASGFRRSGSKISNQPK
-345 FIKSPET
+345 FIESPET
-352 NASKSRETEIVMSP
+352 NAFKSRETEIVMSP
-366 TEFLDLSDDLFERNV
+366 SEFLDLSDDLFERDV
-381 SLDSERF
+381 KLDSQSF

-397 PLETPFLNFD
+397 PLEAPFLNFD
-407 LDDKGV
+407 LDDRGV
-413 ATVIGHEGRHRARV
+413 ATVIGQEGRHRARV

-449 WSEQSDPNNYDRLDV
+449 WSEQNDPNNRDRLNV

-474 KSSGS
+474 NSSGS
-479 MVRFPVSDP
+479 MIRFPVPDP
-488 LSKPSPDLE
+488 LSKPLSSASDD
-497 YEPVMLG
+497 VMLG

-513 RQGSAIAGGSALR
+513 RQGTAIAGGSALR

-677 NAVSKRAKQQADK
+677 NAVSKKAKRQADK

-739 QARLAVSDRA
+739 QARLAVTDRA

-849 IESRRAQ
+849 IEARRAQ

>member
-68 RATGS
+68 KATGS

-92 AVSAVRGVAGGLGD
+92 AVSAVRGVVGGLGD

-117 GGTTYDPETRQIT
+117 GGTIYDPETRQIT

-225 GSRISDSYANT
+225 GSRISDFYANT

-251 NVFPYITR
+251 NVFPYITK
-259 RGNYRQYSLADKQ
+259 RGNYKQYSLMDKAGMGIVAQ
-272 ALSKQARQDEFFG
+272 RNPEYSQNLT
-285 QDLAQKNIDE
+285 QKNIDE

-300 EVVDADGNI
+300 EVVDADGSI

-320 TRSALNYDPTD
+320 TRSALNYDTTD

-337 RKISNQPE
+337 R
-345 FIKSPET
+345 
-352 NASKSRETEIVMSP
+352 
-366 TEFLDLSDDLFERNV
+366 
-381 SLDSERF
+381 
-388 IKNQIEKGE
+388 
-397 PLETPFLNFD
+397 
-407 LDDKGV
+407 
-413 ATVIGHEGRHRARV
+413 
-427 LEEMGIDE
+427 
-435 MPVRLRS
+435 
-442 QGRNEIR
+442 QG
-449 WSEQSDPNNYDRLDV
+449 
-464 PWPKLLLPQN
+464 
-474 KSSGS
+474 
-479 MVRFPVSDP
+479 
-488 LSKPSPDLE
+488 
-497 YEPVMLG
+497 
-504 DTLLYSGGG
+504 T
-513 RQGSAIAGGSALR
+513 AIAGGSALR

-531 GDEGFDPRFDNRAKE
+531 GDEGFDSRFDSRAKE
-546 QQRIADTELT
+546 QQRILDTELT

-608 QDFMFANPAGR
+608 QDFMFANPAGK

-710 IREMTG
+710 IKEMTG

-758 QNVGVANPYGDTRFE
+758 QNVGIANPYGDSRFE

-849 IESRRAQ
+849 IEARRAN

>member
-68 RATGS
+68 KATGS

-92 AVSAVRGVAGGLGD
+92 AVSAVRGVVGGLAD

-117 GGTTYDPETRQIT
+117 GGTIYDPETRQIT

-225 GSRISDSYANT
+225 GSRISDFYANT

-251 NVFPYITR
+251 NVFPYITK
-259 RGNYRQYSLADKQ
+259 RGNYKQYSLMDKAGMGIVAQ
-272 ALSKQARQDEFFG
+272 RNPEYSQNLT
-285 QDLAQKNIDE
+285 QKNIDE

-300 EVVDADGNI
+300 EVVDADGSI

-320 TRSALNYDPTD
+320 TRSALNYDTTD

-337 RKISNQPE
+337 R
-345 FIKSPET
+345 
-352 NASKSRETEIVMSP
+352 
-366 TEFLDLSDDLFERNV
+366 
-381 SLDSERF
+381 
-388 IKNQIEKGE
+388 
-397 PLETPFLNFD
+397 
-407 LDDKGV
+407 
-413 ATVIGHEGRHRARV
+413 
-427 LEEMGIDE
+427 
-435 MPVRLRS
+435 
-442 QGRNEIR
+442 QG
-449 WSEQSDPNNYDRLDV
+449 
-464 PWPKLLLPQN
+464 
-474 KSSGS
+474 
-479 MVRFPVSDP
+479 
-488 LSKPSPDLE
+488 
-497 YEPVMLG
+497 
-504 DTLLYSGGG
+504 T
-513 RQGSAIAGGSALR
+513 AIAGGSALR

-531 GDEGFDPRFDNRAKE
+531 GDEGFDSRFDSRAKE
-546 QQRIADTELT
+546 QQRILDTELT

-690 TIKEFYPAWKG
+690 TIKEFYPTWKG

-710 IREMTG
+710 IREMKG
-716 DPRKSLLQVMDRDLR
+716 NPRKSLLQVMDRDLR

-739 QARLAVSDRA
+739 QARLAVTDRA

-835 GTRGGVITEDMLRD
+835 GTRGGVITEEMLRD
-849 IESRRAQ
+849 IEARRAN

>member
-68 RATGS
+68 KATGS

-106 YASSQYEAGMA
+106 YASDQYQAGMA
-117 GGTTYDPETRQIT
+117 GGTIYDPETRQIT

-225 GSRISDSYANT
+225 GSRISDFYANT

-251 NVFPYITR
+251 NVFPYITK
-259 RGNYRQYSLADKQ
+259 RGNYKQYSLMDKAGMGIVAQ
-272 ALSKQARQDEFFG
+272 RNPEYSQNLT
-285 QDLAQKNIDE
+285 QKNIDE

-300 EVVDADGNI
+300 EVVDADGSI

-320 TRSALNYDPTD
+320 TRSALNYDTTD

-337 RKISNQPE
+337 R
-345 FIKSPET
+345 
-352 NASKSRETEIVMSP
+352 
-366 TEFLDLSDDLFERNV
+366 
-381 SLDSERF
+381 
-388 IKNQIEKGE
+388 
-397 PLETPFLNFD
+397 
-407 LDDKGV
+407 
-413 ATVIGHEGRHRARV
+413 
-427 LEEMGIDE
+427 
-435 MPVRLRS
+435 
-442 QGRNEIR
+442 QG
-449 WSEQSDPNNYDRLDV
+449 
-464 PWPKLLLPQN
+464 
-474 KSSGS
+474 
-479 MVRFPVSDP
+479 
-488 LSKPSPDLE
+488 
-497 YEPVMLG
+497 
-504 DTLLYSGGG
+504 T
-513 RQGSAIAGGSALR
+513 AIAGGSALR

-531 GDEGFDPRFDNRAKE
+531 GDEGFDSRFDSRAKE
-546 QQRIADTELT
+546 QQRILDTELT

-758 QNVGVANPYGDTRFE
+758 QNVGVANPYGDSRFE

-849 IESRRAQ
+849 IEARRAN